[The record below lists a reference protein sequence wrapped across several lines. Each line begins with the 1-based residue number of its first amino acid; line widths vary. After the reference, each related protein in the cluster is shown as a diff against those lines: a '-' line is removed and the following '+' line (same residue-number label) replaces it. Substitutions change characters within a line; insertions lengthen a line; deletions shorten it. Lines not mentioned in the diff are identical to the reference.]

1 MYRQG
6 TLSVCSPKFEE
17 FKFCLS
23 IKTLDPDKRRAAW
36 IRRRAEWWA
45 SRRVGRSSEDVWEMR
60 SEPLT
65 NFPPPPMLSPDPI
78 PENTTA

>member
-6 TLSVCSPKFEE
+6 TLSVCSPKFAE

-23 IKTLDPDKRRAAW
+23 IKTLDPDERRAAW

-60 SEPLT
+60 RYVASFWIWGEALIL
-65 NFPPPPMLSPDPI
+65 NVWCWC
-78 PENTTA
+78 